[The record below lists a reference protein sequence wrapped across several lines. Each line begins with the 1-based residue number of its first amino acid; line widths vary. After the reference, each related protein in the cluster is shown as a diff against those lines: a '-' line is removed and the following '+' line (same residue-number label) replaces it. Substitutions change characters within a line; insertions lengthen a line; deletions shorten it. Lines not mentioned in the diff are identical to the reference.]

1 MTNEI
6 MENPVFA
13 SKFIPKFTH
22 YDEIN
27 EVLIENLQFDEHE
40 TIEILLLPII
50 DQVPENKKGIVR
62 TFIKNKS
69 PNTLIINI
77 YYNQTGWFSDLPKNE
92 NLKFIESIT
101 IGSSEIWFRDIEFK
115 SMIKQGKNYF
125 QIVATQ
131 EKSKKPKKFVS
142 SHFEYTQTREIIES
156 AQIERSNYMGMISKA
171 YINPRSL
178 KYWIF
183 YSIFGNKV
191 YRKENLF
198 VFISKR
204 LFLLAGITFFTLYFV
219 LSSVFGKGYVL
230 PLSII
235 AIVISVSSFFLDK
248 DSKKLIIIQELGL
261 SESDK
266 KANLRLI
273 KETYGEFLHKFCT
286 NDINFDYELEN
297 DVIHWKEGANRL
309 YERIIPIISR
319 LIHIPVNIKPPIKIK
334 PSRVE
339 VYEDKEKLKEK
350 IEEGIE
356 LQHEEG
362 IRFRDEIHGVAKDI
376 DGVEISIDV
385 VESDTHIKP
394 EFEGIKTEPK
404 IETKIEPIISKTSVE
419 PEIKKI
425 ESKTAVKPEIDT
437 IESKTIVKPEIEPV
451 KTETAGLVSG
461 EREKPR
467 KRKTVDFESI
477 PEPRKL
483 PKNGDE
489 EEE

>member
-1 MTNEI
+1 MSNEI

-13 SKFIPKFTH
+13 SKFTPKFTH

-27 EVLIENLQFDEHE
+27 DVLTENLQFEE
-40 TIEILLLPII
+40 QKIIEILLLPII

-69 PNTLIINI
+69 PNTLTLNI

-92 NLKFIESIT
+92 NLKFIESFT
-101 IGSSEIWFRDIEFK
+101 IGPTEIWFRDIEFK
-115 SMIKQGKNYF
+115 SMIKQGKNYL
-125 QIVATQ
+125 QIVVTQ
-131 EKSKKPKKFVS
+131 EKSKKPKEFVS
-142 SHFEYTQTREIIES
+142 SHIEYTQTREIIES
-156 AQIERSNYMGMISKA
+156 IQIERSNYMGMISRA

-191 YRKENLF
+191 YRKESVFLF
-198 VFISKR
+198 LSKR
-204 LFLLAGITFFTLYFV
+204 ILLLAGITFFTLYFV

-235 AIVISVSSFFLDK
+235 AVVVSLSSFFLDK
-248 DSKKLIIIQELGL
+248 DSKKLTIIHELGL

-266 KANLRLI
+266 KANLKLV
-273 KETYGEFLHKFCT
+273 KETYGEFLQKFCT
-286 NDINFDYELEN
+286 NDINFDYDLEN
-297 DVIHWKEGANRL
+297 DVVHWKEGANRL
-309 YERIIPIISR
+309 YEKIIPIISR
-319 LIHIPVNIKPPIKIK
+319 LIHIPVNVKPPIKVR

-339 VYEDKEKLKEK
+339 VFEDRELLKEK
-350 IEEGIE
+350 IEQGIE

-362 IRFRDEIHGVAKDI
+362 VRFRDEIKGVAKDI

-385 VESDTHIKP
+385 IESDTHIKP
-394 EFEGIKTEPK
+394 EFKGIKTEPK
-404 IETKIEPIISKTSVE
+404 IESKIDPIISKTAVE

-425 ESKTAVKPEIDT
+425 ESKTAVEPEIKK
-437 IESKTIVKPEIEPV
+437 IESITTVKPEIEPI
-451 KTETAGLVSG
+451 KTETEGLISG

-467 KRKTVDFESI
+467 KKKSIDFDTI

-483 PKNGDE
+483 PKDDDE
-489 EEE
+489 EK